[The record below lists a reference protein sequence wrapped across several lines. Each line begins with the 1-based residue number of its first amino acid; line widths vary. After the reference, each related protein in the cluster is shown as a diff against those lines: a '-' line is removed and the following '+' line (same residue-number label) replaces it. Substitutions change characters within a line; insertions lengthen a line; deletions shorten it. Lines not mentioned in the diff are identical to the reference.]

1 MRPTT
6 SNEIRQAF
14 LDFFNE
20 VGHEIVSSSPLPQ
33 HDNPTLLFTNAGMN
47 QFADVF
53 LGKEKRPYNRAV
65 TSQKVMRVQGKHND
79 LENVGPSQRHHT
91 FFEMLGNFSFG
102 NYFKSE
108 AIDYGWMFL
117 TKVIGLDPE
126 RLWATIY
133 LDDDEAFE
141 LWQRYLPAEKIQRFG
156 KKDNYWEM
164 GDVGPN
170 GPCSEIHYYRGD
182 LDNIDSSLL
191 NDDDDVNETFLELW
205 NLVFMQFETDKEG
218 VKTPLPKP
226 SIDTGLGL
234 ERLIRI
240 LQDGDSNY
248 DTDLFI

>member
-1 MRPTT
+1 
-6 SNEIRQAF
+6 
-14 LDFFNE
+14 
-20 VGHEIVSSSPLPQ
+20 
-33 HDNPTLLFTNAGMN
+33 
-47 QFADVF
+47 
-53 LGKEKRPYNRAV
+53 
-65 TSQKVMRVQGKHND
+65 
-79 LENVGPSQRHHT
+79 
-91 FFEMLGNFSFG
+91 
-102 NYFKSE
+102 
-108 AIDYGWMFL
+108 YGWMFL

-205 NLVFMQFETDKEG
+205 NLVFMQFETDEEG

-248 DTDLFI
+248 DTDLFIPAMDKVQELLGDSDERRAENYIGYRVIADHGRAASFMIADGVRPSSTGAGYVLRMITRRAARFGRKIGFTEPFMAEIAQVYIDQMGEAYSELKMRREHILRT